1 MCAPCTCLGLSEAK
15 EGVDSGIG
23 VTGFWGPTC
32 GDWELNE
39 GPLQEQVLLNAEQSP
54 KLPSLFFYDKVLQ
67 YISDWPGTF
76 YVPQEWLQ
84 THCSPYPAEY

>member
-1 MCAPCTCLGLSEAK
+1 MCVPYTCLVFFEAK

-39 GPLQEQVLLNAEQSP
+39 GPLQEQVLLNTEQSP
-54 KLPSLFFYDKVLQ
+54 QLPFFFFYDKVSQ
-67 YISDWPGTF
+67 YIS
-76 YVPQEWLQ
+76 Y
-84 THCSPYPAEY
+84 